1 MLIPIQ
7 MNMNKT
13 KPGFSGQL
21 KILYSA
27 LAAGQLIFACLAY
40 TLNKTGI
47 WLAVPDKN
55 LTLAL
60 TIALSIVSISGIS
73 MSYFLYRLK
82 TTAAKQKDTLAAKLT
97 EYRIACTLRW
107 ALLEFP
113 AFLSIA
119 AFLFSGE
126 LLFFTGFGIVFLIF
140 SAARPSPEKIALELD
155 LSFDEMQGLENP
167 S

>member
-1 MLIPIQ
+1 
-7 MNMNKT
+7 MNTNKM
-13 KPGFSGQL
+13 KPGFSAQL
-21 KILYSA
+21 KILYST
-27 LAAGQLIFACLAY
+27 LAAGQLLFAGLAFA
-40 TLNKTGI
+40 LNKTGI

-55 LTLAL
+55 LSLAL

-73 MSYFLYRLK
+73 MSYFLYRIK

-119 AFLFSGE
+119 AFLFSGDV
-126 LLFFTGFGIVFLIF
+126 LFFIGFGIVFLIF
-140 SAARPSPEKIALELD
+140 VAARPSPEKTALELD
-155 LSFDEMQGLENP
+155 LSSDELQGLANP